1 MYVSC
6 LYLQP
11 RLVGVGEVR
20 GRVDDRLLEEAAR
33 AALDAVA
40 RRRVVD
46 AADDDGHGVVVLAVV
61 DERLDVDDA
70 ARRLPLAGD
79 AARRGSRG
87 VARAE
92 GAGAIDGVEDVRVRE
107 EREQVVE
114 EQLHLDDERDL
125 GVPRR
130 ELQHGEQ
137 VEGLLLA
144 RQVVL
149 EPQELERLPVWK
161 SNLQPDF
168 NVRICDRFDAR
179 FSAVLREL
187 DESYRSVQKSAES
200 TSI

>member
-11 RLVGVGEVR
+11 RLVGVGEVC

-40 RRRVVD
+40 RRRVAA

-79 AARRGSRG
+79 AASRSG

-107 EREQVVE
+107 EREEVAE
-114 EQLHLDDERDL
+114 E
-125 GVPRR
+125 
-130 ELQHGEQ
+130 
-137 VEGLLLA
+137 
-144 RQVVL
+144 
-149 EPQELERLPVWK
+149 
-161 SNLQPDF
+161 
-168 NVRICDRFDAR
+168 
-179 FSAVLREL
+179 
-187 DESYRSVQKSAES
+187 
-200 TSI
+200 